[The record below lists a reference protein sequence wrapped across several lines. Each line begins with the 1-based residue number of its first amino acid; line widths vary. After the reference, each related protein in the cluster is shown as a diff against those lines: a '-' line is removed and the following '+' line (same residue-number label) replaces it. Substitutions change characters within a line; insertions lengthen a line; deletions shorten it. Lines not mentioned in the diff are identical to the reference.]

1 MTPPACRPGHQCP
14 VSEAMAG
21 RPDNFRK
28 TLALHQIASLL
39 PPSTDAPDSL
49 TCGTVPLRLISRDG
63 RQIRPERA
71 EPLFCAVGTRPGCP
85 VFARRLWLVK
95 DRGQDG
101 RNAATCGAVPMRG
114 PGQAATTAGTL
125 TLSTRP
131 PGGPARFGLVH
142 RQGCR
147 ERPRAA

>member
-1 MTPPACRPGHQCP
+1 
-14 VSEAMAG
+14 MAG

-49 TCGTVPLRLISRDG
+49 TCGTVPLRLTSRDG

-85 VFARRLWLVK
+85 VFARTLSLVK
-95 DRGQDG
+95 DRGSG
-101 RNAATCGAVPMRG
+101 RTNAATCGAVPVCG
-114 PGQAATTAGTL
+114 PG
-125 TLSTRP
+125 
-131 PGGPARFGLVH
+131 
-142 RQGCR
+142 
-147 ERPRAA
+147 